1 MAGNIPMGSMS
12 TEIKLNGSQS
22 VRTLREL
29 KQAVTQATSAWKAQR
44 AELSTIGK
52 SAKAVEA
59 KYKGLAETINK
70 QKDYIS
76 GLREAQKHLQ
86 EAQKSVDR
94 STREGR
100 QEYGKYNEA
109 LQKNETRL
117 HSAQQKLAG
126 LTNQQSKAHK
136 SLDYYKSGLA
146 DVQKQLKSSESVAKS
161 YVVRLKAEGKGYE
174 SAKAKLNSYKNSLTN
189 LKKQQSIQTQ
199 ELSRIAK
206 ETGKSSD
213 AYKRQ
218 EVRVNQT
225 ATSIA
230 KLNGKIKSSQ
240 TEVNKLNPHGF
251 NKLANGAKHVTN
263 AADKMKSSFKHA
275 WDNIKTGATAAAAGI
290 GAVGAATISGAK
302 KAGNLQ
308 QTYKEITNL
317 AVTGGEKQREAIKNV
332 TAMQRQGRDMSIKY
346 GKSQQD
352 IAEAFEDLVKRGYT
366 TKQALG
372 AMKTELQASVASGDD
387 FKDVVSVSS
396 TVLESFGMRAKTVTQ
411 MTSNTKRAVNE
422 LAYAADMTSTGFK
435 DLGYGMSYVGSSAHQ
450 AGFNLSETASAMGI
464 LSNNGLEASKAG
476 TGLNQVINRLSDAT
490 GKLVKG
496 DKKNVLAQ
504 LGIKPEEITD
514 STGKLRN
521 LATVFGVLNK
531 HMKGMTK
538 IQKINIMKSLF
549 GMSGEQAGL
558 ILAKYNKQLGS
569 LSKNVLKAGKDG
581 KYVADLSAKNS
592 QTAKMQMAR
601 LKQAG
606 NAFTMTLGA
615 KMLPAIN
622 EAGNSLVVFLTK
634 SKDGKRL
641 TNDFAKA
648 VEGLAIGLANTI
660 KLIAHHRAETKI
672 IATGLGA
679 AYGVVKLASLVQ
691 WLNKTRLA
699 LQGLNVVSH
708 IAGGFKKVGSVLKV
722 TGSLFK
728 ATGKTMGRSF
738 VHQLGLIS
746 KGIKG
751 LGSGILKA
759 AKAIGSKALSAG
771 KLIGSK
777 ITQGIKATTKFS
789 MGKRLA
795 TGALAGAAVATPEA
809 INAVKDRH
817 SANKRS
823 QDIGGAVGALAG
835 GTLTSMIPVV
845 GPMLAPVG
853 AIIGKYTGRWGGQ
866 AVNNFTKG
874 WQKNK
879 PPKKFWSLENLGYS
893 AHNMWNGFMKG
904 VTNTIKWFKKNWKE
918 VGLYFVS
925 PLAGAIN
932 SLYKHNKGFH
942 KWVNSL
948 VKSFKNAWK
957 GIGKWFGNIGK
968 SIQKSWKGMPK
979 WFTKLGK
986 NMSKGIKSSWKGVTK
1001 WFSNVGKDIQKAW
1014 KGMTKWFTKL
1024 GKNMAKG
1031 LKSAWKSMVKW
1042 FSDIAEDIKK
1052 AWRGMTSW
1060 FTKLGKNMAKGLK
1073 SAWKGVTKWFSDI
1086 GKGIRNAWRGMTS
1099 WFSHLGSNMASGIK
1113 SGWHGM
1119 TSWFTNLA
1127 KSIKSVFDHLWS
1139 GIKDGAASTI
1149 NTIIDDINGTGKNI
1163 SNFTHG
1169 KIKFGKIEHVHFY
1182 QGTGPIKNPILG
1194 VLNDGNDSPATG
1206 NREGLLHKNGLL
1218 EVLNG
1223 TNIKRLL
1230 LPGDEVIK
1238 ASDMASLF
1246 HFADGTVTPATN
1258 LSSTPAGLSNQNGLD
1273 LLINITDDILQAITG
1288 ETVSNFTPTKTVIP
1302 GINSIRSTPVATPFS
1317 KSPINNKNSD
1327 KTGKPGKSPNTKD
1340 KADIKGLKEQTAE
1353 MQKAVVVSKQFVKS
1367 IASVEKQVKALYT
1380 TLKKN
1385 PFGKYISSQA
1395 TKAVKAL
1402 KGKGNFAKVIKS
1414 MNSKMSKDIKKTNSA
1429 NLKNIKSFSSSMI
1442 KTFKSLSS
1450 DIKKIWSELWSY
1462 TDKKFESW
1470 RKDELSDESSFKS
1483 KFTHGWKSMDSG
1495 IKSEFNHFWSS
1506 MVTTAGRGV
1515 NTVIKVLNEAI
1526 GRIDS
1531 VISDFGGSK
1540 NAVSKSSYV
1549 HYAKGTDANGRLTHD
1564 TLAIVNDAQSGPRQE
1579 AVVTDTNDIILPKGN
1594 NVPMVLRKGWGIL
1607 DGTQTQ
1613 SLGLPHFANGTGL
1626 KALYEIAKHNWNHP
1640 VKTGQNMFSAVSGL
1654 TGAMKE
1660 LASGMRSKSEDS
1672 GVNWWSQLW
1681 KMVEDKVNDGVPAKG
1696 LLKAVEKYGEGH
1708 KYVWGAD
1715 GPSAFDCSGLVMY
1728 ALRKRYG
1735 IDFPHYSGAQYAR
1748 TEHISKRNAK
1758 MGDLVFWG
1766 AGGSDHVG
1774 VYAGGNKYFSAESP
1788 SQGIHMNTL
1797 SSVVGKGS
1805 PLFGRV
1811 KGLKQDDGSSSEV
1824 KANNALQRHI
1834 KSQVG
1839 KGFWKTVNKI
1849 AEKFG
1854 AAAGSIA
1861 NPAGDGVQRWAP
1873 IVEKALR
1880 VLHLSSSLK
1889 SKVLRQIATESS
1901 GDPHAMGGTD
1911 GLSDGH
1917 AEGLMQVKPP
1927 TFASYHLSGHNNIW
1941 NGFDNMLAGLNYA
1954 KHRYGSNL
1962 SGLGMGHGY
1971 ANGGLASAPS
1981 IFGEAGPEMAIP
1993 LIPSKSTRAWELIGK
2008 AIGILSANSNFNN
2021 QQQVNVKEQK
2031 EEHDF
2036 RQAVL
2041 LLLNEIA
2048 GKSDVAKV
2056 TLTTPAG
2063 RALWEV
2069 VEPYSKQEQRAEQ
2082 IRERRG
2088 LSGRFR

>member
-1 MAGNIPMGSMS
+1 MAANIPMGSMS

-52 SAKAVEA
+52 STKAAEA

-109 LQKNETRL
+109 LQKNETRI
-117 HSAQQKLAG
+117 HSAEQRLAG
-126 LTNQQSKAHK
+126 LANQQSKAHK

-146 DVQKQLKSSESVAKS
+146 DVQKQLKSSESVTRSYVDRLQSEGKS
-161 YVVRLKAEGKGYE
+161 YEA
-174 SAKAKLNSYKNSLTN
+174 AKAKLAGYRSSLEILN
-189 LKKQQSIQTQ
+189 KQQKIQEA
-199 ELSRIAK
+199 ELSKIAS
-206 ETGKSSD
+206 TAGKSSD
-213 AYKRQ
+213 AFKQ
-218 EVRVNQT
+218 QQVRVNET
-225 ATSIA
+225 ATSINKTKSNMSALNDTIKKTNPSIFDRLKDKLHGTSNEA
-230 KLNGKIKSSQ
+230 KDTSHNIMDIAKGSAIGNMVSNGFSNLGSALWSAAQNGFKLDEAGEELKKRWSDLGLPKRAVKGLMDQISRIRGVSNASGSSINQLQRSLYNLTNGNVGHVKALTNELFAFGKQAGLSDGKIAGMGQKLTRVFSQSKVRLSAFNRAFGQMPGLRDAIIKASGMSKKAFNNALANGKISGTQLQKLMIKASSKSGKAWERFGSTTKGQLAKAQGQYTNMTAMFMKPIEFISIKALNGVMSQ
-240 TEVNKLNPHGF
+240 LVNKRGGLTKTGSAIQGIVKNLSKNIG
-251 NKLANGAKHVTN
+251 KGITN
-263 AADKMKSSFKHA
+263 TIDFIVHHTQG
-275 WDNIKTGATAAAAGI
+275 IKTFGEIVAGAFAAKKIYDFTGSIQKGI
-290 GAVGAATISGAK
+290 GAVADDIDAFKKLAKSTSMADVAQKLLNVDEKANPIGLIAVAVAALGVAFYELYNHCKPFRNFVNSIGK
-302 KAGNLQ
+302 QVVKVFNGVVKFFKNNW
-308 QTYKEITNL
+308 KEIGELIVNPIQ
-317 AVTGGEKQREAIKNV
+317 GGFDLLYKNNKGF
-332 TAMQRQGRDMSIKY
+332 RKW
-346 GKSQQD
+346 
-352 IAEAFEDLVKRGYT
+352 
-366 TKQALG
+366 
-372 AMKTELQASVASGDD
+372 
-387 FKDVVSVSS
+387 
-396 TVLESFGMRAKTVTQ
+396 
-411 MTSNTKRAVNE
+411 VN
-422 LAYAADMTSTGFK
+422 G
-435 DLGYGMSYVGSSAHQ
+435 
-450 AGFNLSETASAMGI
+450 
-464 LSNNGLEASKAG
+464 
-476 TGLNQVINRLSDAT
+476 
-490 GKLVKG
+490 LVKG
-496 DKKNVLAQ
+496 
-504 LGIKPEEITD
+504 
-514 STGKLRN
+514 
-521 LATVFGVLNK
+521 
-531 HMKGMTK
+531 
-538 IQKINIMKSLF
+538 
-549 GMSGEQAGL
+549 
-558 ILAKYNKQLGS
+558 
-569 LSKNVLKAGKDG
+569 
-581 KYVADLSAKNS
+581 
-592 QTAKMQMAR
+592 
-601 LKQAG
+601 
-606 NAFTMTLGA
+606 
-615 KMLPAIN
+615 
-622 EAGNSLVVFLTK
+622 
-634 SKDGKRL
+634 
-641 TNDFAKA
+641 
-648 VEGLAIGLANTI
+648 
-660 KLIAHHRAETKI
+660 
-672 IATGLGA
+672 
-679 AYGVVKLASLVQ
+679 
-691 WLNKTRLA
+691 
-699 LQGLNVVSH
+699 
-708 IAGGFKKVGSVLKV
+708 
-722 TGSLFK
+722 
-728 ATGKTMGRSF
+728 
-738 VHQLGLIS
+738 
-746 KGIKG
+746 
-751 LGSGILKA
+751 
-759 AKAIGSKALSAG
+759 
-771 KLIGSK
+771 
-777 ITQGIKATTKFS
+777 
-789 MGKRLA
+789 
-795 TGALAGAAVATPEA
+795 
-809 INAVKDRH
+809 
-817 SANKRS
+817 
-823 QDIGGAVGALAG
+823 
-835 GTLTSMIPVV
+835 
-845 GPMLAPVG
+845 
-853 AIIGKYTGRWGGQ
+853 
-866 AVNNFTKG
+866 
-874 WQKNK
+874 
-879 PPKKFWSLENLGYS
+879 
-893 AHNMWNGFMKG
+893 
-904 VTNTIKWFKKNWKE
+904 
-918 VGLYFVS
+918 
-925 PLAGAIN
+925 
-932 SLYKHNKGFH
+932 
-942 KWVNSL
+942 
-948 VKSFKNAWK
+948 FKNAWK
-957 GIGKWFGNIGK
+957 GVGKWFGNIGK
-968 SIQKSWKGMPK
+968 GIQKSWKGMTKWFTKLGKNMSKGIKSSWKGVTKWFSKIGKNIQKSWKGMTK

-1024 GKNMAKG
+1024 GKNMSKG
-1031 LKSAWKSMVKW
+1031 IKSSWKSMVKW
-1042 FSDIAEDIKK
+1042 FSGIAEDIKK
-1052 AWRGMTSW
+1052 AWHGMTSW
-1060 FTKLGKNMAKGLK
+1060 FSKLGHGMASGLK
-1073 SAWKGVTKWFSDI
+1073 SAWKHVTGWFSDI

-1139 GIKDGAASTI
+1139 GIKDGAASII

-1258 LSSTPAGLSNQNGLD
+1258 LSGTPAGLNNQGGLG

-1288 ETVSNFTPTKTVIP
+1288 ETVSNFTPTKTVIH
-1302 GINSIRSTPVATPFS
+1302 GINSIRSTPVVTPLS

-1327 KTGKPGKSPNTKD
+1327 KTGKLGKSTDIKD
-1340 KADIKGLKEQTAE
+1340 KADIKDLKEQTAE

-1367 IASVEKQVKALYT
+1367 IASVEKQVKALYK

-1450 DIKKIWSELWSY
+1450 ANLKNIKRFSSSMIKTFKSLSSNIKKIWSELWSY
-1462 TDKKFESW
+1462 TDDKFKSW

-1594 NVPMVLRKGWGIL
+1594 NVPMVLRKGWGVL

-1834 KSQVG
+1834 KPQVG

-1854 AAAGSIA
+1854 ATAGSIA
-1861 NPAGDGVQRWAP
+1861 NPAGDGVQRWAS

-1927 TFASYHLSGHNNIW
+1927 TFASYHLSGHNHIW

-2048 GKSDVAKV
+2048 GKSDVAKI

>member
-22 VRTLREL
+22 VKTLREL
-29 KQAVTQATSAWKAQR
+29 KQAVTQATRAWKAQR

-52 SAKAVEA
+52 STEAAEA
-59 KYKGLAETINK
+59 KYKGLGEAIKK

-76 GLREAQKHLQ
+76 GLHVAQKHLENTQ
-86 EAQKSVDR
+86 QSVDR
-94 STREGR
+94 STKEGR

-109 LQKNETRL
+109 LQKNETRI
-117 HSAQQKLAG
+117 HSAEQRLAG
-126 LTNQQSKAHK
+126 LTDQQSKAHK

-146 DVQKQLKSSESVAKS
+146 DVQKQLKSSESVTRSYVDRLQSEGKS
-161 YVVRLKAEGKGYE
+161 YEA
-174 SAKAKLNSYKNSLTN
+174 AKAKQAGYRSSLENLN
-189 LKKQQSIQTQ
+189 KQQKIQEA
-199 ELSRIAK
+199 ELSKIAS
-206 ETGKSSD
+206 ESGKSSE

-251 NKLANGAKHVTN
+251 NKLANGAKYVTN
-263 AADKMKSSFKHA
+263 AADKMKSGLKHA
-275 WDNIKTGATAAAAGI
+275 WDNVKTGATAAAAGI
-290 GAVGAATISGAK
+290 GTVGAAAISGAK

-308 QTYKEITNL
+308 QAYKEITNL

-372 AMKTELQASVASGDD
+372 AMRTELQGSVASGDD

-450 AGFNLSETASAMGI
+450 AGFSLSETASAMGI
-464 LSNNGLEASKAG
+464 LSNNGIAASKAG
-476 TGLNQVINRLSDAT
+476 TGLNRVINRLSNSA
-490 GKLVKG
+490 GKLKQG

-504 LGIKPEEITD
+504 LGIKPKEIMN
-514 STGKLRN
+514 SKGQLKSLS
-521 LATVFGVLNK
+521 TVFGVLNK
-531 HMKGMTK
+531 HMQGLSKV
-538 IQKINIMKSLF
+538 QKINIMKSLF
-549 GMSGEQAGL
+549 GMNGEQAGL

-569 LSKNVLKAGKDG
+569 LSKNVLKAGKNG

-606 NAFTMTLGA
+606 DAFTMTLGA

-648 VEGLAIGLANTI
+648 VEGLAIGLANTV
-660 KLIAHHRAETKI
+660 KWIAHHRTEMKA

-679 AYGVVKLASLVQ
+679 AYGVVKLAGLVQ

-708 IAGGFKKVGSVLKV
+708 IAGGFKKVGSALKV

-728 ATGKTMGRSF
+728 ATGKGIAFAGKTMGRSF

-795 TGALAGAAVATPEA
+795 TGALAGAAVATPEVM
-809 INAVKDRH
+809 NAVKDRH

-823 QDIGGAVGALAG
+823 QDIGGAVGAMAG
-835 GTLTSMIPVV
+835 GTLTSMIPVI

-853 AIIGKYTGRWGGQ
+853 AIIGKYAGRWGGQ

-874 WQKNK
+874 WQSKK

-904 VTNTIKWFKKNWKE
+904 VKSTLKWFRKNWKE
-918 VGLYFVS
+918 VGLYFVN

-932 SLYKHNKGFH
+932 SLYKHNKGFR
-942 KWVNSL
+942 KWVNGL
-948 VKSFKNAWK
+948 VKDFKNAWK
-957 GIGKWFGNIGK
+957 GVTKWFSRLGKNIK
-968 SIQKSWKGMPK
+968 KSWKGMTK
-979 WFTKLGK
+979 WFKTLGK
-986 NMSKGIKSSWKGVTK
+986 NMSKGIKSSWKGMTK
-1001 WFSNVGKDIQKAW
+1001 WFSNLDKKIQKSW
-1014 KGMTKWFTKL
+1014 HGMAKWFKTL

-1031 LKSAWKSMVKW
+1031 LKSAWKSMTKW
-1042 FSDIAEDIKK
+1042 FSNIAKNIKK
-1052 AWRGMTSW
+1052 AWH
-1060 FTKLGKNMAKGLK
+1060 A
-1073 SAWKGVTKWFSDI
+1073 
-1086 GKGIRNAWRGMTS
+1086 MTS

-1119 TSWFTNLA
+1119 TSWFTSLA

-1139 GIKDGAASTI
+1139 GIKDGAASVI
-1149 NTIIDDINGTGKNI
+1149 NNIIDDINGTGKNI

-1169 KIKFGKIEHVHFY
+1169 KIKFGKIKHVHFY

-1218 EVLNG
+1218 ELLTG

-1230 LPGDEVIK
+1230 FPGDEVIK

-1246 HFADGTVTPATN
+1246 HFANGTVTPATN
-1258 LSSTPAGLSNQNGLD
+1258 LFSTPAGLS
-1273 LLINITDDILQAITG
+1273 
-1288 ETVSNFTPTKTVIP
+1288 
-1302 GINSIRSTPVATPFS
+1302 
-1317 KSPINNKNSD
+1317 NKNSD
-1327 KTGKPGKSPNTKD
+1327 KTGKLGKST
-1340 KADIKGLKEQTAE
+1340 DIKDLKEQTAE

-1395 TKAVKAL
+1395 TLAVMAL
-1402 KGKGNFAKVIKS
+1402 KGKGNFAKVINS

-1450 DIKKIWSELWSY
+1450 NIKKIWSELWSY
-1462 TDKKFESW
+1462 TDKKFKSW
-1470 RKDELSDESSFKS
+1470 RKDELSDESSFKN

-1495 IKSEFNHFWSS
+1495 IKSEFNHFWNS
-1506 MVTTAGRGV
+1506 MHRSAV
-1515 NTVIKVLNEAI
+1515 NGLNDVIKAVNS
-1526 GRIDS
+1526 GVSNIDS
-1531 VISDFGGSK
+1531 VIKSFGG
-1540 NAVSKSSYV
+1540 NDHAVSYASHV
-1549 HYAKGTDANGRLTHD
+1549 HMATGTGYFGNQRRPITKPTLAVLNDGNDSPETGNKEAIYYPQTGGLGVVQGTNVPTWLMPGAEIFNALETKHLGLTHFASGTGYLKKLYEESKAYNKNPKGTLAKIFNYKSDSNKGGLRQLTEG
-1564 TLAIVNDAQSGPRQE
+1564 VFKK
-1579 AVVTDTNDIILPKGN
+1579 TDKQAT
-1594 NVPMVLRKGWGIL
+1594 
-1607 DGTQTQ
+1607 T
-1613 SLGLPHFANGTGL
+1613 
-1626 KALYEIAKHNWNHP
+1626 
-1640 VKTGQNMFSAVSGL
+1640 
-1654 TGAMKE
+1654 
-1660 LASGMRSKSEDS
+1660 
-1672 GVNWWSQLW
+1672 WWSQLW
-1681 KMVEDKVNDGVPAKG
+1681 EMVMDKVNAGGSAQG
-1696 LLKAVEKYGEGH
+1696 LLKAAEKYGEGH
-1708 KYVWGAD
+1708 EYVRGAD
-1715 GPSAFDCSGLVMY
+1715 GPSTFDCSGLVMY

-1735 IDFPHYSGAQYAR
+1735 IDLPHYSGAQYAQ

-1774 VYAGGNKYFSAESP
+1774 VYAGGNKYFSAQSP

-1811 KGLKQDDGSSSEV
+1811 KGLKQDDDSSSEV

-1854 AAAGSIA
+1854 ATAGSIA
-1861 NPAGDGVQRWAP
+1861 NPAGDGVQRWAR

-1889 SKVLRQIATESS
+1889 NKVLRQIATESS

-1927 TFASYHLSGHNNIW
+1927 TFASYHLPDHNHIW

-1981 IFGEAGPEMAIP
+1981 VFGEAGPEMAIP

-2048 GKSDVAKV
+2048 GKSDLAKI